1 MAFPFAPLCVC
12 TQGGTGRTS
21 SRPPELHECPS
32 SHQCL
37 SGCGSPHQ
45 CSLHTAAITLSPEP
59 RKAPDG
65 GFVSRPHLGAAAAA
79 CFPGCPL
86 HPSLRPSG
94 PALLSHQWYACLHET
109 HLHQFKQTN
118 FVPTGFTK
126 QQKMGETCLQTAP
139 RGQQRPNST
148 RRLNKGL
155 WMSQDSC
162 LMGV

>member
-94 PALLSHQWYACLHET
+94 PALLSHQWYACLHEI
-109 HLHQFKQTN
+109 FKRIYISSN
-118 FVPTGFTK
+118 KRILFLRVSRNSRKWVRPVYK
-126 QQKMGETCLQTAP
+126 QLQGASRDQTA
-139 RGQQRPNST
+139 RE
-148 RRLNKGL
+148 
-155 WMSQDSC
+155 D
-162 LMGV
+162 

>member
-1 MAFPFAPLCVC
+1 MSFVDAAFPSAPLCVC

-32 SHQCL
+32 SHRCL

-79 CFPGCPL
+79 CFPGCPS

-94 PALLSHQWYACLHET
+94 PALLSHQWYACLHRI
-109 HLHQFKQTN
+109 FKRIDISSNKRILFLQVSRN
-118 FVPTGFTK
+118 SRKWVRPVYK
-126 QQKMGETCLQTAP
+126 QLQGASRDQTA
-139 RGQQRPNST
+139 GE
-148 RRLNKGL
+148 
-155 WMSQDSC
+155 D
-162 LMGV
+162 